1 MAAKLGALLLAAGAS
16 QRMGQIKQLLPVPD
30 EPAIRCCIQQL
41 HAGGID
47 TIVVVLGIHRQ
58 AIEPVIADLPVRVAF
73 NPHTDTHMAESVCY
87 GLAQLPAD
95 ISGVLVSLCD
105 HPLVAASTF
114 ATLKVNHQQNPQ
126 NILLPVYKN
135 KGGHPTVFP
144 RDLCQAVYN
153 GTPLNQVV
161 QANSSYVQRL
171 PLEDP
176 GLTLDMDTPED
187 YQQLLQLARQE
198 SLPRE

>member
-1 MAAKLGALLLAAGAS
+1 MAAKIGALLLAAGAS

-30 EPAIRCCIQQL
+30 EPAIRCCIRQL
-41 HAGGID
+41 YAGGID
-47 TIVVVLGIHRQ
+47 TIVVVLGNHRQ

-73 NPHTDTHMAESVCY
+73 NPHTDTHMAESVSY
-87 GLAQLPAD
+87 GLALLPAD
-95 ISGVLVSLCD
+95 ISGVMVSLCD

-114 ATLKVNHQQNPQ
+114 ATLKAHHQRSPK
-126 NILLPVYKN
+126 NILLPVYKS

-144 RDLCQAVYN
+144 RDLCQAVEN

-161 QANSSYVQRL
+161 QANSSHVQRL

-176 GLTLDMDTPED
+176 GLILDMDTPED
-187 YQQLLQLARQE
+187 YRQLLQLARQE
-198 SLPRE
+198 GLPPQ